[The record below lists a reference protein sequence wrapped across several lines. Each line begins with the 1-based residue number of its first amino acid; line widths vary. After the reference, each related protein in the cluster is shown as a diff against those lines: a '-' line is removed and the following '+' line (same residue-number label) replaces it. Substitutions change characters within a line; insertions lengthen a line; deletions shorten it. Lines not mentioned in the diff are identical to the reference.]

1 MQMDSEF
8 KIGYELLKKF
18 KEQIESLSNA
28 QNEMELLEIIEA
40 VKEPIRNAAYRIKNG
55 NGPLKEE
62 LFDALAVIVREIREF
77 NNPEELK
84 EAAKKVVE
92 IINNLEAQV
101 SA

>member
-40 VKEPIRNAAYRIKNG
+40 VKEPIRNATYRIKNG

-77 NNPEELK
+77 NNPKELK

-92 IINNLEAQV
+92 IINNLETQV

>member
-1 MQMDSEF
+1 MDSEF

-62 LFDALAVIVREIREF
+62 LFYALAVIVREIREF

-84 EAAKKVVE
+84 EASKKIVE
-92 IINNLEAQV
+92 IINNLETQA

>member
-18 KEQIESLSNA
+18 KEQIEGLSNA

-62 LFDALAVIVREIREF
+62 LFDALSVIVREIREF